1 MNRLAGRLAVI
12 TGGLVLFAAPAYGLL
27 VASSS
32 PANEVRLTP
41 VAAAVRPEPTTTAP
55 STTAKPAVAPER
67 PNAEPTPEPRPDVQV
82 LELKCAPQRTDAGP
96 GAACGWT
103 RSGSRS
109 FAGYELWRAGPGDEP
124 RTVVFRTPDR
134 DVTRFLD
141 APLRLGSYRYK
152 VLAKDAEGRVVGQ
165 SRVAEVQL
173 GDRPVDVEPL
183 RLECRGGMTDERAVI
198 GCRWSA
204 SQSERFAGYR
214 LMRKGPDG
222 MREIVFRT
230 DDRGATQFAEHDVR
244 PGVTYAYKVVAVG
257 TDEKVVGESRV
268 AEASVGPVAAP
279 ASTDGSGDAT
289 ER

>member
-12 TGGLVLFAAPAYGLL
+12 TGGLVLLGAPAYGLL
-27 VASSS
+27 VAPS
-32 PANEVRLTP
+32 PQSEEVRLTP
-41 VAAAVRPEPTTTAP
+41 VAAAERPAPTTTAP
-55 STTAKPAVAPER
+55 STTAKPAMAPER
-67 PNAEPTPEPRPDVQV
+67 PQAGEPRPDVQV

-103 RSGSRS
+103 RSESRS

-124 RTVVFRTPDR
+124 RTVVFRTRDR
-134 DVTRFLD
+134 GVTRFLD
-141 APLRLGSYRYK
+141 APLRLGTYHYK

-165 SRVAEVQL
+165 SRVVEVQL

-222 MREIVFRT
+222 VCEIVFRT
-230 DDRGATQFAEHDVR
+230 PDRGTTQFADHDVR
-244 PGVTYAYKVVAVG
+244 PGVTYYYKVLAIG
-257 TDEKVVGESRV
+257 PDEKIVGESRV
-268 AEASVGPVAAP
+268 AEASAGPVADP
-279 ASTDGSGDAT
+279 ASTDVSGDAP